1 MITQCIRNAVIKS
14 VESFWWPKIQLGDI
28 SNILSSPDFSFLF
41 FFFML
46 DYSKTCYQP
55 GLVFPV
61 KTVLPFISQS
71 LWYQSSSVALMT
83 SLESF
88 PPPKNHSRSKN
99 VMFDPLIIVQSLR
112 ASDFGFSLAF
122 VCSFWK
128 KKNAVLNKKKDLGK
142 STSEMHNKSKGGEHL
157 AE

>member
-14 VESFWWPKIQLGDI
+14 MESFWWPKIQLGDI

-41 FFFML
+41 FFML
-46 DYSKTCYQP
+46 DHSKTCYQP

-112 ASDFGFSLAF
+112 ASDFGFHSSLLPLFAAF
-122 VCSFWK
+122 ERK
-128 KKNAVLNKKKDLGK
+128 KMLYWIKKSIWEKVHQKCTISQKGA
-142 STSEMHNKSKGGEHL
+142 ST
-157 AE
+157 

>member
-128 KKNAVLNKKKDLGK
+128 KKKMLYWIKKRIWEKVHQKCTISQKGA
-142 STSEMHNKSKGGEHL
+142 ST
-157 AE
+157 